1 MKLSRTS
8 ADDGVLMY
16 AGVTEKVGY
25 EIQSDEKMKIGK
37 GQLIGAPELMRD
49 AFRQGRLTLKLAEG
63 SDLRILMV
71 AHTEGG
77 TQAYF
82 EIEA

>member
-16 AGVTEKVGY
+16 AGVIEKVGY
-25 EIQSDEKMKIGK
+25 EIQSDEKMKVGK
-37 GQLIGAPELMRD
+37 GELIGAPDLMRG
-49 AFRQGRLTLKLAEG
+49 AFRHGRLTLKLAEG

-77 TQAYF
+77 ERAYF
-82 EIEA
+82 EIET

>member
-25 EIQSDEKMKIGK
+25 EIQSDEKMKFGK

-77 TQAYF
+77 AQAYF